1 MADPNIHQAIKL
13 AKAGEP
19 AEMKNSIYAALTKK
33 VGDALEVR
41 RQEVA
46 SNIVKTTVPEESVED
61 TEIVANDNTNEE

>member
-1 MADPNIHQAIKL
+1 MSEEVQKVIDSIKTGNNI
-13 AKAGEP
+13 E
-19 AEMKNSIYAALTKK
+19 AEKNFKDAMTAK

-46 SNIVKTTVPEESVED
+46 SNIVKTTVHEESVED